1 MTATWPNVPFYIM
14 SQVNFSD
21 LVVAVNSD
29 NQAVLEPLTGT
40 ADQLWVATA
49 DERGG
54 ARLTNLLSKM
64 ALYARPADPT
74 WVGAGPLSLDGRAQA
89 RTRVWPGPSGPGG
102 CAASIAGMAS
112 LPDSARAVLES
123 AALAHLVTLNPDGSP
138 QVTVVWVGLDGD
150 EIVAAHLPEHRKIRN
165 IRNDARVALSLE
177 TQQLNPIGLT
187 EYLVIYG
194 TARVTEGGAP
204 EVLQRLAHTYL
215 GPDVK
220 FPPMDNPPPGYVTHI
235 AVDRIAG
242 VGPWAS

>member
-1 MTATWPNVPFYIM
+1 
-14 SQVNFSD
+14 
-21 LVVAVNSD
+21 
-29 NQAVLEPLTGT
+29 
-40 ADQLWVATA
+40 
-49 DERGG
+49 
-54 ARLTNLLSKM
+54 
-64 ALYARPADPT
+64 
-74 WVGAGPLSLDGRAQA
+74 
-89 RTRVWPGPSGPGG
+89 
-102 CAASIAGMAS
+102 MAS

-150 EIVAAHLPEHRKIRN
+150 EIVAAHLAEHRKVSN

-177 TQQLNPIGLT
+177 TQQRNPIGMT

-194 TARVTEGGAP
+194 TARITEGGAA
-204 EVLQRLAHTYL
+204 EVLQRLAHTYV

-220 FPPMDNPPPGYVTHI
+220 FPPMDNPPPGYITHI